1 LFEAFVVTPQSVE
14 VFEQLIADKL
24 ETASNDIPLRT
35 SHRLNFRVTI
45 YPTSSTWARAAKPR
59 PVRLIQVDEIY

>member
-14 VFEQLIADKL
+14 ELEQLIADKL
-24 ETASNDIPLRT
+24 ETASNDIALRA

-45 YPTSSTWARAAKPR
+45 YPTSSTRAGAATPR
-59 PVRLIQVDEIY
+59 PLLLIQVDEIY

>member
-14 VFEQLIADKL
+14 LFEQLIADKL

-45 YPTSSTWARAAKPR
+45 YPTSSTWAGATKPR
-59 PVRLIQVDEIY
+59 PALLIYVDAIY